1 MGYLE
6 KLCLHCR
13 ISEVYHFFFFFPQHI
28 AVRSLLVLACEAGI
42 WNLLGF
48 IKHGGRGEVV
58 RRVDLALEYGKLW
71 KSLRIQKY
79 LKGYRESNT
88 C

>member
-1 MGYLE
+1 M
-6 KLCLHCR
+6 
-13 ISEVYHFFFFFPQHI
+13 
-28 AVRSLLVLACEAGI
+28 
-42 WNLLGF
+42 LGF